1 MINRMASAGS
11 VTKNDCMVTISPSGT
26 DCIEVELTSIVKHQF
41 GDQIVRAAQEM
52 AKQMGVQS
60 AHIKIEDKGA
70 LDYVI
75 RARTEAAI
83 LRAQGGDG
91 Q

>member
-1 MINRMASAGS
+1 MDIKSIASAGT
-11 VTKNDCMVTISPSGT
+11 VAKNDACVTVSPQKNG
-26 DCIEVELTSIVKHQF
+26 IVVELESIVKHQF